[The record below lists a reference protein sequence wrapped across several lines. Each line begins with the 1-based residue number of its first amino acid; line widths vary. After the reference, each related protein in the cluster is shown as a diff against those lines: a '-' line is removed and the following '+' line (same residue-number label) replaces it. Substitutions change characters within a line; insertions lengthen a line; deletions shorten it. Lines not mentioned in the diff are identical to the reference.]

1 VHVVPVDPDLRD
13 EVDLLEAAHA
23 LSEAVA
29 ALNRDMELHA
39 VYRAVSAGASADPGI
54 VMGWMGLV
62 DAAQQVVKPVAW
74 WGHESGYLK
83 DIRITLDDTAHGRGP
98 AGRAFLTGKPSIV
111 DSIDDPD
118 FSPWRDEAAKR
129 GYLSVVGLP
138 LHDTED
144 RVFGVLV
151 LYSDRRRHFTPMRTA
166 LFQVFAR
173 SAGLAVQNALLVQ
186 RLETQAQELE
196 QRVQE
201 RTRELE
207 ARNAE
212 MQEANRQLTESARY
226 KSDFLSNMSHE
237 LRSPLTAIMGFSEVL
252 RDELYGPL
260 NAKQKEHSGHIWQ
273 AGRHL
278 LDTINDIL
286 ELSRIESGRTEL
298 DVGQCFPRQIFDA
311 AGTMLLQ
318 LATTQGAALDW
329 EVDPSAEVPIEA
341 DARKLKQAV
350 FNLGSRLVK
359 AAGVGGRVRMKASVE
374 GERLHIDLSWR
385 RADPDGTT
393 PARTPITGFGVT
405 LAQQLVRLH
414 GGDTTFDT
422 PPDAAGRYRLDLP
435 VLTRP
440 AEHAN
445 APSEE

>member
-1 VHVVPVDPDLRD
+1 MVPVDPEPPD
-13 EVDLLEAAHA
+13 EVGLLEATRA
-23 LSEAVA
+23 LSDAVA

-39 VYRAVSAGASADPGI
+39 VYRAVSAGASADAGVI
-54 VMGWMGLV
+54 MGWMGLV
-62 DAAQQVVKPVAW
+62 DGAHKVVRPVAW
-74 WGHESGYLK
+74 WGRESGYLK
-83 DIRITLDDTAHGRGP
+83 DIHVTVDGTALARGP
-98 AGRAFLTGKPSIV
+98 AGQAFLTGKPSVV
-111 DSIDDPD
+111 DSIEDPD
-118 FSPWRDEAAKR
+118 FAPWRDEAAKR

-138 LHDTED
+138 LHDNED

-151 LYSDRRRHFTPMRTA
+151 LYSDRPSYFTPMRTA

-186 RLETQAQELE
+186 RLETQAQDLE
-196 QRVQE
+196 DRVQK

-212 MQEANRQLTESARY
+212 VEEANRQLMESARY

-298 DVGQCFPRQIFDA
+298 DVAQCFPRQIFDA

-318 LATTQGAALDW
+318 LATTQGAALEW
-329 EVDPSAEVPIEA
+329 QVDPSAEVPIEA

-359 AAGVGGRVRMKASVE
+359 AAGAGGRVRMHAAVE
-374 GERLHIDLSWR
+374 AGRLHIDLSWR
-385 RADPDGTT
+385 RADPDGAT
-393 PARTPITGFGVT
+393 PARGLITGFGVT

-422 PPDAAGRYRLDLP
+422 PSDAAGRYRLDLP
-435 VLTRP
+435 LRTGP
-440 AEHAN
+440 AEQAN
-445 APSEE
+445 ATPEE

>member
-1 VHVVPVDPDLRD
+1 MAPVDPDPRD
-13 EVDLLEAAHA
+13 KVDLLEATRA
-23 LSEAVA
+23 LSDAVA

-39 VYRAVSAGASADPGI
+39 VYRAVSSGASTDAGI

-62 DAAQQVVKPVAW
+62 DAAKKVVKPVAW
-74 WGHESGYLK
+74 WGQESGYLK
-83 DIRITLDDTAHGRGP
+83 EIRITLDDSALALGP
-98 AGRAFLTGKPSIV
+98 AGLAFSTGRPSVV
-111 DSIDDPD
+111 DSIDDPN
-118 FSPWRDEAAKR
+118 FAPWRDEAAKR

-151 LYSDRRRHFTPMRTA
+151 LYSDRQSYFTPMRTA

-196 QRVQE
+196 QRVLE

-207 ARNAE
+207 ERNAE
-212 MQEANRQLTESARY
+212 MREANRQLTESARY

-298 DVGQCFPRQIFDA
+298 AIDQCFPRQIFDA
-311 AGTMLLQ
+311 AGTMLSQ
-318 LATTQGAALDW
+318 LATTQGAALEW
-329 EVDPSAEVPIEA
+329 QVDPSAEVPIDA

-359 AAGVGGRVRMKASVE
+359 AAGAGGRVRMRAAVE
-374 GERLHIDLSWR
+374 GKRLHIDLSWR
-385 RADPDGTT
+385 RAEPDGTT
-393 PARTPITGFGVT
+393 PPRSPITGFGVT
-405 LAQQLVRLH
+405 LAQQLIRLH
-414 GGDTTFDT
+414 GGETTFDT
-422 PPDAAGRYRLDLP
+422 PPDAAGHYRLDLP
-435 VLTRP
+435 LRAVP
-440 AEHAN
+440 PDYAN
-445 APSEE
+445 AAPEE